1 MRRGRRLAC
10 AASSA
15 DHWDVFEILFI
26 IALAAWLF
34 FSTMEFVLTLPFAP
48 TLIAAMIFV
57 PLLTV
62 LRWRA
67 LVRTHRLSRLHP
79 HTRPVP
85 PERFYW
91 PSQRRRIGKRLAVA
105 SLLSLLLWP
114 VACLCPAGATA
125 DWSSLVGWVSGLF
138 AILATAEMFAAGSLY
153 LRASHWFDRHA
164 PGFVGW
170 ARRALYRLSD
180 NHEFLG
186 EEPMPREK
194 RRREKVY

>member
-1 MRRGRRLAC
+1 
-10 AASSA
+10 
-15 DHWDVFEILFI
+15 VFEILFI
-26 IALAAWLF
+26 IAVAAWLF
-34 FSTMEFVLTLPFAP
+34 FSAMEFLLTLPFAP

-57 PLLTV
+57 PVLSA

-67 LVRTHRLSRLHP
+67 LVKAHRLSRLHP
-79 HTRPVP
+79 DTRPVP

-105 SLLSLLLWP
+105 SAFSVLLWP
-114 VACLCPAGATA
+114 VACLWPASAAA
-125 DWSSLVGWVSGLF
+125 DWSSFVGWTSGLF
-138 AILATAEMFAAGSLY
+138 AILATAEVFAAGSLY
-153 LRASHWFDRHA
+153 FRASHWFDRHA

-186 EEPMPREK
+186 EEPMPGEK
-194 RRREKVY
+194 PRREKVY

>member
-1 MRRGRRLAC
+1 M
-10 AASSA
+10 
-15 DHWDVFEILFI
+15 FEILFV
-26 IALAAWLF
+26 IALVAWLF
-34 FSTMEFVLTLPFAP
+34 FSALEFVLTLCFAP
-48 TLIAAMIFV
+48 TIIAAAILV
-57 PLLTV
+57 PLASF
-62 LRWRA
+62 LRWPA
-67 LVRTHRLSRLHP
+67 LVRTHGLSRLHP
-79 HTRPVP
+79 RTQPVP

-91 PSQRRRIGKRLAVA
+91 PGNRRRLGRRTGSALAAAVF
-105 SLLSLLLWP
+105 SWP
-114 VACLCPAGATA
+114 VACLWPAELSSEGP
-125 DWSSLVGWVSGLF
+125 SLVGWLF
-138 AILATAEMFAAGSLY
+138 GVLAILATAEAFAAGLLY

>member
-1 MRRGRRLAC
+1 
-10 AASSA
+10 
-15 DHWDVFEILFI
+15 VFEILFI

-34 FSTMEFVLTLPFAP
+34 FSAMEFVLTLPFAP
-48 TLIAAMIFV
+48 TLIAAVILV
-57 PLLTV
+57 PLLAV
-62 LRWRA
+62 VRWRA
-67 LVRTHRLSRLHP
+67 LVRAH
-79 HTRPVP
+79 
-85 PERFYW
+85 
-91 PSQRRRIGKRLAVA
+91 RIGKRLAVA
-105 SLLSLLLWP
+105 FLLSFLLWP

-125 DWSSLVGWVSGLF
+125 DWPSFIGWTSGLF
-138 AILATAEMFAAGSLY
+138 AVLATAEMLAAGSLY

-186 EEPMPREK
+186 EEPFPVER